1 MNRDRIIRIEFKKR
15 TTYLQNKILQNKISA
30 LSPSSP
36 RQPFDVLAIPSSARS
51 VECDERGW
59 QRCPLRVSRHNK
71 ELVKSFGLQ
80 AGYGH
85 VVLSSG
91 DIDIFVVGEVTAA
104 RVALQL
110 HVVNLELGDGSLL
123 RFVNS
128 VFWFPQ
134 FLENDVKV

>member
-1 MNRDRIIRIEFKKR
+1 MNLRNVSKKR
-15 TTYLQNKILQNKISA
+15 ILQNTVSA

-59 QRCPLRVSRHNK
+59 QRCPLRVSRHNE
-71 ELVKSFGLQ
+71 ELVKGFGLQ

-85 VVLSSG
+85 VVLGSG
-91 DIDIFVVGEVTAA
+91 DVDVFVVGEVTAA
-104 RVALQL
+104 RVTLQL
-110 HVVNLELGDGSLL
+110 HVVNLELGDGSFL

-128 VFWFPQ
+128 VFWF
-134 FLENDVKV
+134 LENNVGVIIVVSCHQKK